1 MMNLTN
7 QLPKIIRQ
15 FALCVKSRA
24 EAVIIY
30 SWLSV
35 IGLFIVCRGFPPPI
49 LLLKVFFA
57 MTGTALGAY
66 LYNDLC
72 DFEDD
77 MLGREL
83 GASAPSNRPLG
94 SGLVSKKI
102 MGVFVVTMVAT
113 GLIVGALVNTRV
125 FLLQVMSLILNVL
138 YSAEPIRL
146 KKRFLFKQLTIALGG
161 VIACLTAGMAVGVVT
176 GHLFYLMVL
185 YVAVVFGVNPLVDL
199 RDIRGDSETGVKTI
213 PIVWGPEFTIKL
225 ALATFV
231 AMSISSFVVFYGLD
245 FNLALPILGTTILLT
260 WAYVTYPL
268 LRNWRDQE
276 YTEKAVYRRGLPLY
290 FLLQL
295 TVLIGSIKI

>member
-1 MMNLTN
+1 LH
-7 QLPKIIRQ
+7 KVVRQ

-35 IGLFIVCRGFPPPI
+35 NGLFIVCRGFPPPI

-66 LYNDLC
+66 FFNDLC

-102 MGVFVVTMVAT
+102 MWVFVVTMVAS
-113 GLIVGALVNTRV
+113 GLIVGALVNIRV
-125 FLLQVMSLILNVL
+125 FLLQVISLILNVL

-176 GHLFYLMVL
+176 GHLSYLMIL
-185 YVAVVFGVNPLVDL
+185 YVAVVFGVNP
-199 RDIRGDSETGVKTI
+199 
-213 PIVWGPEFTIKL
+213 
-225 ALATFV
+225 
-231 AMSISSFVVFYGLD
+231 
-245 FNLALPILGTTILLT
+245 
-260 WAYVTYPL
+260 
-268 LRNWRDQE
+268 
-276 YTEKAVYRRGLPLY
+276 
-290 FLLQL
+290 
-295 TVLIGSIKI
+295 